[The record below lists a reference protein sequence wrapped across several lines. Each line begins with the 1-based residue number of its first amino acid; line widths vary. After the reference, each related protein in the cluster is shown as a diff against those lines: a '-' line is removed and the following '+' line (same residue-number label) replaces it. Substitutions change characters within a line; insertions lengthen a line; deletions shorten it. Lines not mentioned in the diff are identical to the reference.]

1 MPLPAEKATPL
12 QGVKGAKPR
21 LRRPKIPRRPET
33 AQTVRLNEEYLT
45 KRNKILDLKYKREAL
60 ALAVDRDQLIEKR
73 SVERQLSYLV
83 IAMRQKLLAIP
94 GKLYSRL
101 GNERFAREAA
111 QLTETC
117 ILEVLNELAKLPEC
131 AEPDWEE
138 QLEEEEAGPIGC

>member
-1 MPLPAEKATPL
+1 MCTSACIFFA
-12 QGVKGAKPR
+12 G
-21 LRRPKIPRRPET
+21 RRRSASRYW
-33 AQTVRLNEEYLT
+33 VRS
-45 KRNKILDLKYKREAL
+45 A
-60 ALAVDRDQLIEKR
+60 EKR
-73 SVERQLSYLV
+73 SAKQFREFLIV

-138 QLEEEEAGPIGC
+138 QLEEEESGPKDQNAIGC